1 MTEYCKH
8 GIDMAITC
16 RKCGRTKVVEVPNF
30 LAKKNGFTNS
40 IDALEQT
47 VRRMNRELQEERVAP
62 RSAPA
67 ADRQAVEERVSPTA
81 APPVA
86 DESTDAPPRPPD
98 PPERFPWQRR

>member
-8 GIDMAITC
+8 GIDMATTC

-40 IDALEQT
+40 IDALEET
-47 VRRMNRELQEERVAP
+47 VRRMNRELAEGRVAP
-62 RSAPA
+62 RPAPA
-67 ADRQAVEERVSPTA
+67 P

-86 DESTDAPPRPPD
+86 EKTTEAPPPPPD

>member
-47 VRRMNRELQEERVAP
+47 VRRMNRELAEERVAP
-62 RSAPA
+62 RQAPA
-67 ADRQAVEERVSPTA
+67 AT
-81 APPVA
+81 PPVA
-86 DESTDAPPRPPD
+86 DESTDAPSRPPD